1 MELRR
6 TALIVAFLNLAY
18 FGVELVM
25 ARRIG
30 SVSLLADSADFLE
43 DAAVNLLI
51 VVALGWSVRARALV
65 GMALAGLM
73 VIPALAFVLML
84 WVKFTAPV
92 PPDPFALTLVGAG
105 ALAVNMTCAILLA
118 RHRAAHGSLARAA
131 FLSARNDVL
140 ANIAIIVAGVVTWG
154 TASMWPDII
163 VGLGI
168 AWMNLDAAQEVWE
181 AARKERNPAP

>member
-1 MELRR
+1 M
-6 TALIVAFLNLAY
+6 
-18 FGVELVM
+18 
-25 ARRIG
+25 
-30 SVSLLADSADFLE
+30 
-43 DAAVNLLI
+43 
-51 VVALGWSVRARALV
+51 
-65 GMALAGLM
+65 
-73 VIPALAFVLML
+73 
-84 WVKFTAPV
+84 
-92 PPDPFALTLVGAG
+92 
-105 ALAVNMTCAILLA
+105 AVNMTCAILLA